1 MTVLIVDDSV
11 YMRAVI
17 RTVLIKEGH
26 KIIGEAK
33 NGEQAIDMA
42 IELEPELITLDNV
55 LPDMLGI
62 DILRSIQDEHLNSK
76 VVMVSAVG
84 NTEMREK
91 AKSLGAHEY
100 VVKPFEPGQL
110 VKALNTMITRVGAY
124 A

>member
-1 MTVLIVDDSV
+1 MRVLIVDDSV

-17 RTVLIKEGH
+17 RTVLVKEGH
-26 KIIGEAK
+26 QIIGEAK

-62 DILRSIQDEHLNSK
+62 DILRSIQDEGLSSK
-76 VVMVSAVG
+76 VIMVSAVG
-84 NTEMREK
+84 NSEMK
-91 AKSLGAHEY
+91 KTAKSLGAHEY
-100 VVKPFEPGQL
+100 IVKPFEPGQL
-110 VKALNTMITRVGAY
+110 VSALQIAISGKGAF